1 MTTSMKR
8 VYGIDL
14 GTTYSCLSYVD
25 EHGKPVVVPNSENE
39 RITPSAVFFEGNN
52 VIVGGEA
59 KANSKLQPNSVVEM
73 IKRSMGDANYL
84 FEHDGK
90 TYRPEEIS
98 ALILRKLVSDGEKI
112 TGEKIT
118 DVIITCPA
126 YFGVSQRDAT
136 AKAGEIAGLNV
147 RSIINE
153 PTAAA
158 IAYGLDRE
166 KDQVVLVYD
175 LGGGTFDITMIEIKD
190 GPITVL
196 CTGGDHNLGGKDW
209 DSNIVKYL
217 ADQFRE
223 QVGIT
228 EDILDDSE
236 TLQDLYLNAERA
248 KKSLSVRDKAPISIT
263 HSGKKA
269 KVELTREKFDELT
282 APLLER
288 TVVLTKQMLDEAKS
302 KGSVRYDKI
311 LLVGGSTRMPQ
322 VAKRLKE
329 EFNIECESYDPDES
343 VAKGAALYGWKL
355 ALDEEIK
362 TTIASNTGQNAQT
375 LNISS
380 MPENE
385 IKKAEKA
392 VAEKYGLLPSTVS
405 KAGKTTITN
414 VTSKTFGIVILDENE
429 KKMVSNLIFRNDN
442 VPSDVT
448 KEFGTIVQNQ
458 SNVDIRL
465 MEGLELIETVE
476 LDVCTEIGSAVLELP
491 PGLPANSPIVV
502 NFNLNEQ
509 GRIEVTATD
518 PKSKNVKKFEVQTAG
533 VMSAEDVEKAKSR
546 GMKLMVS

>member
-1 MTTSMKR
+1 MKK

-14 GTTYSCLSYVD
+14 GTTYSCISYVD
-25 EHGKPVVVPNSENE
+25 DHGKPVIIPNSENE
-39 RITPSAVFFEGNN
+39 RITPSAVFFDGNN

-59 KANSKLQPNSVVEM
+59 KANSKLQPNAVVEM
-73 IKRSMGDANYL
+73 VKRSMGDANYL
-84 FEHDGK
+84 FEHNGK
-90 TYRPEEIS
+90 TYRAEEIS
-98 ALILRKLVSDGEKI
+98 ALILRKLVGDGEQV

-126 YFGVSQRDAT
+126 YFGVNQRDAT

-166 KDQVVLVYD
+166 KDQVVLVFD

-209 DSNIVKYL
+209 DSSVVKYL

-223 QVGIT
+223 QTGTT

-236 TLQDLYLNAERA
+236 TLQDLYINAERA

-263 HSGKKA
+263 HSGQKA
-269 KVELTREKFDELT
+269 KVELSREKFDELT

-288 TVVLTKQMLDEAKS
+288 TVVLTKQMLDEAKI
-302 KGSVRYDKI
+302 KGNIRYDKI

-322 VAKRLKE
+322 VSKRLKE
-329 EFNIECESYDPDES
+329 EFKIECESYDPDES
-343 VAKGAALYGWKL
+343 VAKGAAIYGWKL

-362 TTIASNTGQNAQT
+362 IAIASNTGQNAET
-375 LNISS
+375 LNI
-380 MPENE
+380 ENISEAE
-385 IKKAEKA
+385 IKKAENA
-392 VAEKYGLLPSTVS
+392 VAEKFGLLPSTVS
-405 KAGKTTITN
+405 KAGKLTVKN
-414 VTSKTFGIVILDENE
+414 VTSKTFGIVITDQKE
-429 KKMVSNLIFRNDN
+429 KETVSNLIFRNDK

-448 KEFGTIVQNQ
+448 KEFGTVVSNQ
-458 SNVDIRL
+458 INVNIRL
-465 MEGLELIETVE
+465 MEGLELKEIVE
-476 LDVCTEIGSAVLELP
+476 LNMCSEIGNAILDLP
-491 PGLPANSPIVV
+491 SGLPANSPIIV

-518 PKSKNVKKFEVQTAG
+518 PKSKNVKKFEIQTAG
-533 VMSAEDVEKAKSR
+533 VMSEEEVEKAKSR
-546 GMKLMVS
+546 GMALVVS